1 MTDEQKAEL
10 KALEQKLAAR
20 KGRPGWA
27 DSSKAIEARIAEI
40 KNDAN

>member
-20 KGRPGWA
+20 KDRSGWA
-27 DSSKAIEARIAEI
+27 DSYKAIEARIAEI